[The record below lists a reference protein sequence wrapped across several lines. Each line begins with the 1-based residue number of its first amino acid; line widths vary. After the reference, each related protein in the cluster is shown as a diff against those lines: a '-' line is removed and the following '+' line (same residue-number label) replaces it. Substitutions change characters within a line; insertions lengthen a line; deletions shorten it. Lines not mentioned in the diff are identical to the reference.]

1 MCLGLEQLKIE
12 TRLRVERF
20 ENVKDEYVIWKVQV
34 DIVVYVKIV
43 YYEWTKARVKEKTY
57 MSIGMT

>member
-1 MCLGLEQLKIE
+1 MGLEQLKIE
-12 TRLRVERF
+12 TSLRGERF

-34 DIVVYVKIV
+34 DIVIYVKIV

-57 MSIGMT
+57 MSIGVT

>member
-12 TRLRVERF
+12 TSLRGERF

-34 DIVVYVKIV
+34 DIVIYVKIV

-57 MSIGMT
+57 MSIGVT